1 MNRLWKASC
10 GDKELL
16 IKEFSR
22 KRFEKKQLKE
32 IDQALKRQLAVKKLG
47 IPCPYLYTWK
57 GHVIRFLADG
67 TAYMVMDFCCG
78 KKEDSKTVIL
88 SQLESLGEICALM
101 HKEFSTLS
109 VKGVNGFPIERGKL
123 LSSLRE
129 NDTAHKQMLCAHD
142 PFEYQKT
149 LLAQGPILEHLTDQF
164 FLRFPKGFGHEDFT
178 PDNLLFHEHI
188 RYRKDTGLTLWIFPT
203 PALYPVQRNK
213 RPSCNLAY
221 GKSLMDTAGVF

>member
-129 NDTAHKQMLCAHD
+129 NDTAHKQCFAHTTHLNIKRHCW
-142 PFEYQKT
+142 PKGQYWNISQINFSFGFQRASVMRT
-149 LLAQGPILEHLTDQF
+149 LHLTISCFMNTLDIEKIRALPSGYSRRLPF
-164 FLRFPKGFGHEDFT
+164 TLSNAINALRVTWRME
-178 PDNLLFHEHI
+178 
-188 RYRKDTGLTLWIFPT
+188 
-203 PALYPVQRNK
+203 
-213 RPSCNLAY
+213 
-221 GKSLMDTAGVF
+221 SL

>member
-1 MNRLWKASC
+1 
-10 GDKELL
+10 
-16 IKEFSR
+16 
-22 KRFEKKQLKE
+22 
-32 IDQALKRQLAVKKLG
+32 
-47 IPCPYLYTWK
+47 
-57 GHVIRFLADG
+57 
-67 TAYMVMDFCCG
+67 MVMDFCCG